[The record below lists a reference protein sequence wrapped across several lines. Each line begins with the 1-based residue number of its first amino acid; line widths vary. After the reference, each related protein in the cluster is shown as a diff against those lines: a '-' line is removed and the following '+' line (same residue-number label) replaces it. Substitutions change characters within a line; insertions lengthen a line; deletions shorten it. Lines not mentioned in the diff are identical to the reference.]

1 MKNLYESIK
10 ENLEESE
17 DLYDFANKT
26 TANDF
31 IADGT
36 YSFSQKIMFIAEQLE
51 ESGHVDSYEDP
62 EYNDYLLEV
71 ANILKKAAQ
80 EIDNLK

>member
-1 MKNLYESIK
+1 
-10 ENLEESE
+10 
-17 DLYDFANKT
+17 
-26 TANDF
+26 
-31 IADGT
+31 
-36 YSFSQKIMFIAEQLE
+36 MFIAEQLE
-51 ESGHVDSYEDP
+51 ESGHVDSYEDS

>member
-1 MKNLYESIK
+1 MNNLYESIK

-26 TANDF
+26 ITTDF

-36 YSFSQKIMFIAEQLE
+36 YSFGQKIQFIAEQLE
-51 ESGHVDSYEDP
+51 ESGNVDSYEDP
-62 EYNDYLLEV
+62 EYNDYLLSV